1 MLPNLS
7 VLWVIFFILVLTFVV
22 DRLLLKPVLGV
33 IRRREQ
39 AIESARELARRSA
52 TDAQAATAEFDRK
65 TTAARAEMYREMDE
79 MRRAALG
86 RRAEIVAQTRAEAE
100 AQVAE
105 AITRLDAEAA
115 EARRKLEADAQ
126 ALGAGRRRSHPGA
139 QGIIRTMITLST
151 LTSPRCCSRWPRS
164 LRPRLRAPRAGEPL
178 PRPTPPAEA
187 GQRGAREAGRTR
199 PAGSR
204 SSPRR

>member
-33 IRRREQ
+33 IRRREE

-52 TDAQAATAEFDRK
+52 TEAQAATAEFDRK

-86 RRAEIVAQTRAEAE
+86 HRAEIVAQTRAEAD
-100 AQVAE
+100 AQVAA

-126 ALGAGRRRSHPGA
+126 ALGAAAADRILGRKAS
-139 QGIIRTMITLST
+139 
-151 LTSPRCCSRWPRS
+151 
-164 LRPRLRAPRAGEPL
+164 
-178 PRPTPPAEA
+178 
-187 GQRGAREAGRTR
+187 
-199 PAGSR
+199 
-204 SSPRR
+204 

>member
-22 DRLLLKPVLGV
+22 DRLLLRPVLGV
-33 IRRREQ
+33 IRRREE

-52 TDAQAATAEFDRK
+52 AEAQAATAEFDRK

-105 AITRLDAEAA
+105 AMTRLDSEAA
-115 EARRKLEADAQ
+115 AARRTLEADAQ
-126 ALGAGRRRSHPGA
+126 ALGAAAAERILGRRAS
-139 QGIIRTMITLST
+139 
-151 LTSPRCCSRWPRS
+151 
-164 LRPRLRAPRAGEPL
+164 
-178 PRPTPPAEA
+178 
-187 GQRGAREAGRTR
+187 
-199 PAGSR
+199 
-204 SSPRR
+204 

>member
-79 MRRAALG
+79 MRRGALA
-86 RRAEIVAQTRAEAE
+86 RRAEIVAQTRADAE
-100 AQVAE
+100 GQVAE

-126 ALGAGRRRSHPGA
+126 ALGTAAADRILGRRAS
-139 QGIIRTMITLST
+139 
-151 LTSPRCCSRWPRS
+151 
-164 LRPRLRAPRAGEPL
+164 
-178 PRPTPPAEA
+178 
-187 GQRGAREAGRTR
+187 
-199 PAGSR
+199 
-204 SSPRR
+204 

>member
-33 IRRREQ
+33 IRRREE

-52 TDAQAATAEFDRK
+52 TEAQAAAAEFERK
-65 TTAARAEMYREMDE
+65 TGAARAEMYREMDD
-79 MRRAALG
+79 MRRGALG

-105 AITRLDAEAA
+105 AITELDAETVA
-115 EARRKLEADAQ
+115 ARRALETDAQ
-126 ALGAGRRRSHPGA
+126 ALGTAAAEKILGRKAS
-139 QGIIRTMITLST
+139 
-151 LTSPRCCSRWPRS
+151 
-164 LRPRLRAPRAGEPL
+164 
-178 PRPTPPAEA
+178 
-187 GQRGAREAGRTR
+187 
-199 PAGSR
+199 
-204 SSPRR
+204 

>member
-33 IRRREQ
+33 IRRRED

-52 TDAQAATAEFDRK
+52 TEAQAASAEFERK
-65 TTAARAEMYREMDE
+65 TGAARAEMYREMDE

-86 RRAEIVAQTRAEAE
+86 RRAEIVGETRAEAE

-105 AITRLDAEAA
+105 AITRLDAETA
-115 EARRKLEADAQ
+115 EARRKLEIDAQ
-126 ALGAGRRRSHPGA
+126 ALGAAAAEKILGRKAS
-139 QGIIRTMITLST
+139 
-151 LTSPRCCSRWPRS
+151 
-164 LRPRLRAPRAGEPL
+164 
-178 PRPTPPAEA
+178 
-187 GQRGAREAGRTR
+187 
-199 PAGSR
+199 
-204 SSPRR
+204 

>member
-52 TDAQAATAEFDRK
+52 TEAQSATAEFDRK
-65 TTAARAEMYREMDE
+65 TTAARAEMYREMDD
-79 MRRAALG
+79 MRRGALA

-126 ALGAGRRRSHPGA
+126 ALGTAAADRILGRRAS
-139 QGIIRTMITLST
+139 
-151 LTSPRCCSRWPRS
+151 
-164 LRPRLRAPRAGEPL
+164 
-178 PRPTPPAEA
+178 
-187 GQRGAREAGRTR
+187 
-199 PAGSR
+199 
-204 SSPRR
+204 

>member
-33 IRRREQ
+33 IRRREE

-52 TDAQAATAEFDRK
+52 TEAQAATAEFDRK
-65 TTAARAEMYREMDE
+65 TTAARAEMYREMDD

-86 RRAEIVAQTRAEAE
+86 HRAEIVAQTRAEAE

-126 ALGAGRRRSHPGA
+126 TLGAAAADRILGRKAS
-139 QGIIRTMITLST
+139 
-151 LTSPRCCSRWPRS
+151 
-164 LRPRLRAPRAGEPL
+164 
-178 PRPTPPAEA
+178 
-187 GQRGAREAGRTR
+187 
-199 PAGSR
+199 
-204 SSPRR
+204 

>member
-33 IRRREQ
+33 IRRRED

-52 TDAQAATAEFDRK
+52 TEAEAATAEFERK
-65 TTAARAEMYREMDE
+65 TGAARAEMYRERDE

-86 RRAEIVAQTRAEAE
+86 RRAEIVAQTRTDAE

-115 EARRKLEADAQ
+115 EARRTLEIDAQ
-126 ALGAGRRRSHPGA
+126 ALGVAAAEKILGRKAS
-139 QGIIRTMITLST
+139 
-151 LTSPRCCSRWPRS
+151 
-164 LRPRLRAPRAGEPL
+164 
-178 PRPTPPAEA
+178 
-187 GQRGAREAGRTR
+187 
-199 PAGSR
+199 
-204 SSPRR
+204 

>member
-22 DRLLLKPVLGV
+22 NQLLLKPVLDV
-33 IRRREQ
+33 ISRRER

-52 TDAQAATAEFDRK
+52 TEAQAATAEFDRK

-79 MRRAALG
+79 MRRGALG

-126 ALGAGRRRSHPGA
+126 ALGTAAADRILGRRAS
-139 QGIIRTMITLST
+139 
-151 LTSPRCCSRWPRS
+151 
-164 LRPRLRAPRAGEPL
+164 
-178 PRPTPPAEA
+178 
-187 GQRGAREAGRTR
+187 
-199 PAGSR
+199 
-204 SSPRR
+204 

>member
-22 DRLLLKPVLGV
+22 DRLLLKPVLAV
-33 IRRREQ
+33 IRRREE

-52 TDAQAATAEFDRK
+52 TDAQAAAVEFERK
-65 TTAARAEMYREMDE
+65 TGAARAEMYREMDE

-105 AITRLDAEAA
+105 AITRLDAEAV
-115 EARRKLEADAQ
+115 EARRKLEIDAQ
-126 ALGAGRRRSHPGA
+126 TLGAAAAEKILGRKAS
-139 QGIIRTMITLST
+139 
-151 LTSPRCCSRWPRS
+151 
-164 LRPRLRAPRAGEPL
+164 
-178 PRPTPPAEA
+178 
-187 GQRGAREAGRTR
+187 
-199 PAGSR
+199 
-204 SSPRR
+204 

>member
-33 IRRREQ
+33 IRRRED

-52 TDAQAATAEFDRK
+52 TEAQAATAEFERK
-65 TTAARAEMYREMDE
+65 TGAARAEMYREMDE

-86 RRAEIVAQTRAEAE
+86 RRAEIVAQTRTDAE

-115 EARRKLEADAQ
+115 EARRRLEIDAQ
-126 ALGAGRRRSHPGA
+126 ALGAAAAEKILGRKAS
-139 QGIIRTMITLST
+139 
-151 LTSPRCCSRWPRS
+151 
-164 LRPRLRAPRAGEPL
+164 
-178 PRPTPPAEA
+178 
-187 GQRGAREAGRTR
+187 
-199 PAGSR
+199 
-204 SSPRR
+204 